1 MNQHNKVTSR
11 HIPQPESPTIIEET
25 PKSQLPTPTVG
36 KIEESYPR
44 PCLLNLG
51 IMTDPVDIQQ
61 IILTQKQLD
70 FIKN

>member
-36 KIEESYPR
+36 KIEESSPR

-51 IMTDPVDIQQ
+51 IMTDPVDIQ
-61 IILTQKQLD
+61 
-70 FIKN
+70 